1 MGRFVAYRAVFHSA
15 PDNEGPAIMSSMGSK
30 TITSFVFFAGT
41 ALATPALAQTI
52 EVPQRTTVAQQPGP
66 MAATLSQWEYL
77 TKEDDLSFS
86 QYAGFLTKYP
96 DFPKS
101 TLIQYR
107 AEAALDR
114 EPVSP
119 QALVSFFEKN
129 PPLSNAAKARYAL
142 ALAAMSRPEAFDFAR
157 EAWRGGEMSGPA
169 EAYMQGL
176 FGQRLSPEDHDAR
189 MDALL
194 WQGAQEAAARQIVRV
209 SPAYRETAQ
218 ARLALLQGSDPASIG
233 LPVPA
238 GAMNDSG
245 YVYNLARYYRSN
257 GRLPQAISLLS
268 TRAPAASPAFDG
280 ADFVTEALR
289 VAQGASSSQA
299 VAIAG
304 KVDDLFAPGTDI
316 SEGSF
321 QLRDKYTDLMW
332 LGGTKALWSLG
343 DGAKA
348 APLFYRY
355 GAAAKTQLTRA
366 KGFYWAGRAAAK
378 AGNRED
384 AQRYWEMAA
393 AHPEYYYGQLAYS
406 ELGRPLKG
414 FAKSIAIEP
423 TPEQRAAFNAQ
434 PLTEALR
441 EMARNRRAW
450 QTERAFFE
458 AIAENA
464 ESPADMALVAELARE
479 TGLEEMAVVAGMV
492 AGERDFTDFEW
503 LGFPTVPT
511 HSGANWT
518 MVHAIAR
525 QESEFDR
532 TRVSHAGAR
541 GMMQL
546 MPGTARE
553 EAGKLG
559 ITYMSANLT
568 GSPSYNIRLGD
579 AHFARLMDRYNG
591 AYPLAIAAYNAGPGR
606 VNQWLRLN
614 GDPRTGAVD
623 YVSWIEQ
630 IPANFETRY
639 YVMRVIGNAVT
650 YANLHPD
657 KSASYERDIR
667 HYVGR

>member
-1 MGRFVAYRAVFHSA
+1 
-15 PDNEGPAIMSSMGSK
+15 MSSMGSK
-30 TITSFVFFAGT
+30 SLVSFVFLAGS
-41 ALATPALAQTI
+41 ALASPAFAQTI
-52 EVPQRTTVAQQPGP
+52 EVPQRTMVAQQPTR
-66 MAATLSQWEYL
+66 MAAALSQWEYL
-77 TKEDDLSFS
+77 TKTDNLSFS
-86 QYAGFLTKYP
+86 QYAGFLSTYP
-96 DFPKS
+96 NFPKAE
-101 TLIQYR
+101 LIQRR
-107 AEAALDR
+107 AEAALDNDA
-114 EPVSP
+114 VSP
-119 QALVSFFEKN
+119 QSLVAFFEQY
-129 PPLSNAAKARYAL
+129 PPLSNGAKARYAL
-142 ALAAMSRPEAFDFAR
+142 ALAAMNRPEAFDLAR
-157 EAWRGGEMSGPA
+157 AAWRGGRMSGPA

-176 FGQRLSPEDHDAR
+176 FGQRFGPEDHDAR

-194 WQGAQEAAARQIVRV
+194 WQGESEAAVRQIVRV
-209 SPAYRETAQ
+209 SPAYRDMAQ
-218 ARLALLQGSDPASIG
+218 ARLSLLQGTDPASIG
-233 LPVPA
+233 LRVPA
-238 GAMNDSG
+238 GAMNDAG
-245 YVYNLARYYRSN
+245 YVYNLARYKRSSGN
-257 GRLPQAISLLS
+257 LPEAVNLLA
-268 TRAPAASPAFDG
+268 TRAPSATPAFDG
-280 ADFVTEALR
+280 TDFVVEALR
-289 VAQGASSSQA
+289 IAKGAGTSQA
-299 VAIAG
+299 IAIAS

-316 SEGSF
+316 SQGSF

-332 LGGTKALWSLG
+332 LGGTKALWSMG

-355 GAAAKTQLTRA
+355 GSAAKSQLTRA
-366 KGFYWAGRAAAK
+366 KGFYWAGRAAAR
-378 AGNRED
+378 AGNREE

-393 AHPEYYYGQLAYS
+393 RHPEYYYGQLALS
-406 ELGRPLKG
+406 ELGRPMKQ
-414 FAKSIAIEP
+414 FAGGLPVQPS
-423 TPEQRAAFNAQ
+423 PEQRAAFNAQ
-434 PLTEALR
+434 PLTQALR
-441 EMARNRRAW
+441 EISRNRRAW

-464 ESPADMALVAELARE
+464 RTPEDMALVAELARE

-492 AGERDFTDFEW
+492 AGERDFADFEW

-568 GSPSYNIRLGD
+568 DSPSYNIRLGD

-606 VNQWLRLN
+606 VNEWLRLN

-623 YVSWIEQ
+623 WISWIEQ
-630 IPANFETRY
+630 IPSNFETRY

-657 KSASYERDIR
+657 KSAPYERDIR

>member
-1 MGRFVAYRAVFHSA
+1 
-15 PDNEGPAIMSSMGSK
+15 MSSMGSK
-30 TITSFVFFAGT
+30 TLVSFVFLAGS
-41 ALATPALAQTI
+41 ALASPALAQTI
-52 EVPQRTTVAQQPGP
+52 EVPQRAMVAQQPTP
-66 MAATLSQWEYL
+66 MTAALSQWEYL
-77 TKEDDLSFS
+77 TKTDDLSFS
-86 QYAGFLTKYP
+86 QYAGFLSTYP
-96 DFPKS
+96 GFPKS
-101 TLIQYR
+101 ELIQRR
-107 AEAALDR
+107 AEAALDNDA
-114 EPVSP
+114 VSP
-119 QALVSFFEKN
+119 EALVAFFEKN
-129 PPLSNAAKARYAL
+129 PPLTNGAKARQAL
-142 ALAAMSRPEAFDFAR
+142 ALAAMNRPEAFDLAR
-157 EAWRGGEMSGPA
+157 EAWRGGKMSGPA

-176 FGQRLSPEDHDAR
+176 FGQRLAPEDHDAR

-194 WQGAQEAAARQIVRV
+194 WQGEAEAAARQIVRV
-209 SPAYRETAQ
+209 SPAYRDMAQ
-218 ARLALLQGSDPASIG
+218 ARLALMQGNEPAALG
-233 LPVPA
+233 LAVPA
-238 GAMNDSG
+238 GAMNDAG
-245 YVYNLARYYRSN
+245 YVYSLARHYRSS
-257 GRLPQAISLLS
+257 GRLPQAINLLA
-268 TRAPAASPAFDG
+268 TRAPSARPAFDG
-280 ADFVTEALR
+280 AAFVTEALR
-289 VAQGASSSQA
+289 VAQGAGASQA
-299 VAIAG
+299 VAIAA

-316 SEGSF
+316 SQGSF

-343 DGAKA
+343 DGKQA

-366 KGFYWAGRAAAK
+366 KGFYWAGRAARQ
-378 AGNRED
+378 AGDTAE

-393 AHPEYYYGQLAYS
+393 SHPEYYYGQLAMS
-406 ELGRPLKG
+406 ELGRPMKQ
-414 FAKSIAIEP
+414 FAKAVAVQP
-423 TPEQRAAFNAQ
+423 TAEQRAAFEAK
-434 PLTEALR
+434 PLTAALR
-441 EMARNRRAW
+441 EISRNRRAW

-464 ESPADMALVAELARE
+464 DTPAEMALVAQLARD

-532 TRVSHAGAR
+532 NRVSHAGAR

-568 GSPSYNIRLGD
+568 DSPSYNIRLGD

-606 VNQWLRLN
+606 VNEWLRRN

-623 YVSWIEQ
+623 WVSWIEQ

-657 KSASYERDIR
+657 KSAAYERDIR